1 VSICSWPDKR
11 GNRIGIHRE
20 AVVAPIFH
28 HHHVKGGSLKKLIT
42 MLSLVVIMGSL
53 GCGKKV
59 AIHPGAISNLDSY
72 SYDVLLTEQD
82 VLIAAKAD
90 VLAGTLN
97 AKDQV
102 NTAIAQYNT
111 TQGLWQVYHANG
123 QGADALTQA
132 VAALV
137 TLLGDIQKMRGKA
150 TAPVP
155 TSGLTWPTSMQPVY
169 GGAL

>member
-1 VSICSWPDKR
+1 MKKWMFATIL
-11 GNRIGIHRE
+11 
-20 AVVAPIFH
+20 AV
-28 HHHVKGGSLKKLIT
+28 T
-42 MLSLVVIMGSL
+42 MGSL

-82 VLIAAKAD
+82 VLNGAKAD
-90 VLAGTLN
+90 IVAGTLN
-97 AKDQV
+97 GKDQV
-102 NTAIAQYNT
+102 NAAIKQYNVT
-111 TQGLWQVYHANG
+111 LDLWQVYHANG

-155 TSGLTWPTSMQPVY
+155 TSGLTWPMRVQPVY